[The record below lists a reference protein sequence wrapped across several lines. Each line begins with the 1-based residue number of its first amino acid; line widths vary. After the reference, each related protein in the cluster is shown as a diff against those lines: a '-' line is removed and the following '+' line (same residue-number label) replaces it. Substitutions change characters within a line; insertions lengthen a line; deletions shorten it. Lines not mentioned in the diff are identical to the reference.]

1 MNDQLHPE
9 PAPPEGTGPTPE
21 AKAPWIPPTV
31 VELPRLTDLTLQT
44 GGSITGGG
52 DTGGS
57 GSTVF

>member
-1 MNDQLHPE
+1 
-9 PAPPEGTGPTPE
+9 
-21 AKAPWIPPTV
+21 V

>member
-1 MNDQLHPE
+1 MDDARPLG
-9 PAPPEGTGPTPE
+9 PAPDEGTGSAPD